1 MMHVFLKDDD
11 ESPTETATVAVV
23 THEPV
28 VGKKK
33 QETPTMI
40 LLHKEQQLK

>member
-28 VGKKK
+28 VVKKT

-40 LLHKEQQLK
+40 LLHKEQQLQ